1 MVPIRDSHAGIA
13 GIETVRGGA
22 MERESMRKDEWRERG

>member
-1 MVPIRDSHAGIA
+1 MWGSL

-22 MERESMRKDEWRERG
+22 VERESMRKDEWGERG